1 LPSSLPHST
10 AVVEAT
16 EEEGEA
22 VVAVVAM
29 AAVAVVVVVARVELA
44 EELMAAVDRVGRALA
59 KCMEPIRTIN
69 PGKSSPQCLTFRST
83 SKSSINWLKE
93 QVGSSL

>member
-1 LPSSLPHST
+1 MPTLLPRST
-10 AVVEAT
+10 AVAEAMAA
-16 EEEGEA
+16 G
-22 VVAVVAM
+22 VAEAM

-44 EELMAAVDRVGRALA
+44 GELMAAVDRVGRALA
-59 KCMEPIRTIN
+59 KCTEPIRTIN